1 MTWNY
6 DVSVFPP
13 APRLDI
19 RLIAQPHE
27 TVVGPVSAFV
37 DTGADATIVPLHI
50 IRQLRAGVVTFKTIR
65 GYTGSKRTVRTYLVD
80 IEIGVFAL
88 PGIEVVGDDAAEDI
102 LLGRDV
108 LNKLRVLLDGPGQRS
123 EVMQ

>member
-1 MTWNY
+1 MDY
-6 DVSVFPP
+6 DASVFPP

-27 TVVGPVSAFV
+27 AVVGPVSAFV
-37 DTGADATIVPLHI
+37 DTGADATIVPLRI

-80 IEIGVFAL
+80 IEIGAVVL
-88 PGIEVVGDDAAEDI
+88 PGIEVVGDDAADDI
-102 LLGRDV
+102 LLGRDA
-108 LNKLRVLLDGPGQRS
+108 LNKLRLLLDGPGQRTK
-123 EVMQ
+123 VLG